1 MALLADVTAGNP
13 VSASWGNSV
22 RDGSIMQVTAAE
34 QASIVGVEGQQCYV
48 TDEDR
53 YYAYT
58 GAAWVMY
65 GTPLGWV
72 SWTPTWTGLTIG
84 TGGTNVGAYCQTG
97 RKVEF
102 YLKLTLGTSPA
113 YAALVSFAVP
123 TGTPA
128 GEINAAV
135 IGTRAAARW
144 SWFIISTS
152 GSTAA
157 QIGYP
162 AAGWATAATAGQL
175 SGTMNVAGYAT
186 ATAADVLQISGW
198 YVTT

>member
-13 VSASWGNSV
+13 VSASWGNSI
-22 RDGSIMQVTAAE
+22 RDGSCMQVTAAE
-34 QASIVGVEGQQCYV
+34 KASIVAVEGQQCYV

-53 YYAYT
+53 YYAYDGT
-58 GAAWVMY
+58 AWVMY
-65 GTPLGWV
+65 GAPGAWV

-84 TGGTNVGAYCQTG
+84 SGGTNVGAYCQTG
-97 RKVEF
+97 KKVEF

-113 YAALVSFAVP
+113 YASLVSFAVP
-123 TGTPA
+123 VGTPA
-128 GEINAAV
+128 GDINAAV
-135 IGTRAAARW
+135 IGTRSTTRW

-162 AAGWATAATAGQL
+162 ASGWATAATAGQL
-175 SGTMNVAGYAT
+175 TGTMNVAGYAT
-186 ATAADVLQISGW
+186 ATASDVLQISGW

>member
-1 MALLADVTAGNP
+1 MSLIADVTAGNP
-13 VSASWGNSV
+13 VSASWGNAL
-22 RDGSIMQVTAAE
+22 RDASIMQVTAAE
-34 QASIVGVEGQQCYV
+34 KASIVAVEGQICYV

-58 GAAWVMY
+58 GSAWVMY

-72 SWTPTWTGLTIG
+72 SWSPTWTGLTLG

-102 YLKLTLGTSPA
+102 YAKVTLGTSPA
-113 YAALVSFAVP
+113 YSTNVTFTVP

-128 GEINAAV
+128 SHVAGNIL
-135 IGTRAAARW
+135 GTRTSLRW
-144 SWFIISTS
+144 NWFLLSTAGSTTVLIAYPSS
-152 GSTAA
+152 GWSTAA
-157 QIGYP
+157 S
-162 AAGWATAATAGQL
+162 AGGLTA
-175 SGTMNVAGYAT
+175 TMNVAGYAT
-186 ATAADVLQISGW
+186 ATASDVLEISGW